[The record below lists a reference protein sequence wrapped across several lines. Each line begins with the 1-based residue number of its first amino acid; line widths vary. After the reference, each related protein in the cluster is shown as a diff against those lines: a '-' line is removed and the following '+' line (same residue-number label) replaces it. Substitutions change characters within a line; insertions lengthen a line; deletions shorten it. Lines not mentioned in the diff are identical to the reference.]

1 VFQNLPGIVVGQ
13 ADQTFGQGGGRLT
26 GVRAMAAP
34 SIDPAASRTPAA
46 FSVRSIT
53 VVDPNFETPT
63 THQWGVS
70 LQREVMRRTILEVNY
85 IGRRAHNLFGA
96 YNVNQTLHLRNGFLE
111 AVKVAAGGGDSALM
125 NQIMG
130 VDTRKQAAETGSQ
143 AFRRIYATEIRG
155 FNAGAIS
162 QDLSR
167 RAISGRGQA
176 EVAGLGQYFFI
187 PFPQFAGGISVID
200 SNDWSTYNAL
210 QVQLE
215 KRLTNGL
222 TWQAGYTWSKSL
234 DTRSYDPAFTIVS
247 GANNQSASSTPFDIY
262 NRRLNY
268 GLSDFDRT
276 HALQSY
282 WLYELPFGKGRQF
295 GSNAGAVVNRLI
307 GGWQFAG
314 FLTVQTGRP
323 LSVYS
328 GYYTFN
334 NVVQSFA
341 NCNGCTRAD
350 GAVDL
355 NGPGGLVWY
364 FDQAQIGK
372 FSFPGWGEIGNT
384 GRNFFRGPGGIGID
398 AALLKRTAITE
409 RINVEIRADA
419 VNVTNSPI
427 FGSPTAT
434 LSSTIFGRIRDSV
447 SSASRKIQLG
457 AKINF

>member
-1 VFQNLPGIVVGQ
+1 
-13 ADQTFGQGGGRLT
+13 
-26 GVRAMAAP
+26 MAAP
-34 SIDPAASRTPAA
+34 SIDPTASRTPAP
-46 FSVRSIT
+46 FSVRNIT

-63 THQWGVS
+63 THQWGLS
-70 LQREVMRRTILEVNY
+70 LQREILRRTILEINY

-96 YNVNQTLHLRNGFLE
+96 YNINQTLHLRNGFLD
-111 AVKVAAGGGDSALM
+111 AVKTAAGGAESPLV

-130 VDTRKQAAETGSQ
+130 VDTRKQASETGS
-143 AFRRIYATEIRG
+143 AAMRRIYPTEIRN
-155 FNAGAIS
+155 FNIGGIA

-176 EVAGLGQYFFI
+176 EAAGLGQYFFM

-210 QVQLE
+210 QLQVE

-222 TWQAGYTWSKSL
+222 TWQVGYTWSKSL

-247 GANNQSASSTPFDIY
+247 TGSGQSASSTPFDIY

-268 GLSDFDRT
+268 GISDFDRT

-282 WLYELPFGKGRQF
+282 WLYELPFGKGRTF
-295 GSNAGAVVNRLI
+295 GSNAGPVLNRLI

-314 FLTVQTGRP
+314 FSTIQTGRP
-323 LSVYS
+323 MTVYS
-328 GYYTFN
+328 GYSTFN

-341 NCNGCTRAD
+341 NCSGCTRAD
-350 GAVDL
+350 GQIDL

-364 FDQAQIGK
+364 FSQSDIAK
-372 FSFPGWGEIGNT
+372 FNFPGWGEIGNT
-384 GRNFFRGPGGIGID
+384 GRNFFRGPGWVSVD
-398 AALLKRTAITE
+398 ASLLKRTAITE
-409 RINVEIRADA
+409 RVNLEIRADA
-419 VNVTNSPI
+419 INISNSPS
-427 FGSPTAT
+427 FGFPTLT
-434 LSSTIFGRIRDSV
+434 FSSTTFGRIRDSV

-457 AKINF
+457 MKINF